1 MDEAKL
7 RITCLSL
14 EEKKNSQRLP
24 IVTFHIPHI
33 YVITKYDL
41 RDISFSIPVD
51 TIIGRDKYGTT
62 ELKPGPL
69 YVAYQYKQIIFIY
82 ILMKQECGQ
91 PMT

>member
-7 RITCLSL
+7 RITNFLL
-14 EEKKNSQRLP
+14 EEKKNFQHLP
-24 IVTFHIPHI
+24 IRTLHLPQK

-41 RDISFSIPVD
+41 HEISFSITVD

-69 YVAYQYKQIIFIY
+69 YVAYQYKQIILIY